1 MGLGLSSSPR
11 RRMKNVRRA
20 ARDKLE
26 QPAAGLT
33 TSQLSA
39 STLSSIVRLESESS
53 PSSLSQSAHARP
65 CAASREKG
73 GVDFKFGKIMDRL
86 VASEGIVE
94 NLTSQVLDL
103 RSKVLVS
110 LSTSSGHLRHE
121 EGALLLG
128 QIETI
133 LKDQS
138 HLQDLTNQLSLEN
151 NHLRAQVNAAMS
163 GTEADTSPSPHRR
176 AALAAKRSPT
186 TAGPS
191 HEDIMEEFVR
201 SVDECQ
207 GLSRQLGDKNKKLG
221 KRLTFTGQ
229 DVEHVARSNQ
239 FTDHP

>member
-1 MGLGLSSSPR
+1 M
-11 RRMKNVRRA
+11 NVRRA

-26 QPAAGLT
+26 HRAAGLT

-53 PSSLSQSAHARP
+53 PSSLIKSAKKDAHPRP

-73 GVDFKFGKIMDRL
+73 GVDLKFGKITDRL
-86 VASEGIVE
+86 VASEGMVE

-133 LKDQS
+133 LTDQS
-138 HLQDLTNQLSLEN
+138 HLQELTNQLSLEN
-151 NHLRAQVNAAMS
+151 DHLRAQVNAAMS
-163 GTEADTSPSPHRR
+163 GAEADTSLSPQRR
-176 AALAAKRSPT
+176 AALASKRFPT

-221 KRLTFTGQ
+221 ERLTFRGQ
-229 DVEHVARSNQ
+229 NVERVARSNQ
-239 FTDHP
+239 VTDDP